1 MAASGRYPAPMASPS
16 LSVTLDD
23 VRAAQD
29 LLSGVV
35 RPTPLEYSRAL
46 AERVGAEVFL
56 KCENLQRAGSFKIRG
71 AYTRMSRLSDEE
83 KARGVVAA
91 SAGNHAQGVALAAQL
106 LGIRAKVYM
115 PHGAPMP
122 KLVATRAYGA
132 EIEQVGTTID
142 ECLVKAREW
151 EAETGAVLIHPFDHP
166 DIVAGQGTCGLE
178 ILEQCP
184 DVRTIVVSAGGGG
197 LLAGIATVVKA
208 LKPDVR
214 VVGVQAE
221 QAAAYPLSLA
231 AGKPVA
237 FENMQTM
244 ADGIAVGMPGDV
256 PYGLVRELVDGME
269 TVSEE
274 ALSRALLFLLE
285 RAKLVVEPAGAAAVA
300 HLLGTAGRHV
310 DGPVVAVLSGGNI
323 DPLLL
328 LRIIRHGMASAGRYL
343 QFRVRVPD
351 KPGSLARLLADLAS
365 ADANV
370 LEVEHVRTGTTI
382 RVDEVEIG
390 LQLETRGHEHCEEVL
405 RALRTKGYQ
414 LKFG

>member
-1 MAASGRYPAPMASPS
+1 MAPPT

-46 AERVGAEVFL
+46 SDRVGAEVFL

-71 AYTRMSRLSDEE
+71 AYTRMSRLSDAE
-83 KARGVVAA
+83 KAKGVVAA
-91 SAGNHAQGVALAAQL
+91 SAGNHAQGVALAGQL
-106 LGIRAKVYM
+106 LGIDVKVYM

-122 KLVATRAYGA
+122 KLLATQAYGA
-132 EIEQVGTTID
+132 TIEQVGTTID
-142 ECLVKAREW
+142 ECLVSARAW
-151 EAETGAVLIHPFDHP
+151 EAETGAVLIHPFDHH
-166 DIVAGQGTCGLE
+166 DIVAGQGTAGLE
-178 ILEQCP
+178 ILDQCP
-184 DVRTIVVSAGGGG
+184 DVNTIVVSTGGGG
-197 LLAGIATVVKA
+197 LLAGISVAVKTA
-208 LKPDVR
+208 RPDVR
-214 VVGVQAE
+214 IVGVQAE

-237 FENMQTM
+237 YENMQTM

-256 PYGLVRELVDGME
+256 PYALVRDLVDSIE

-274 ALSRALLFLLE
+274 ALSRALLFVLE
-285 RAKLVVEPAGAAAVA
+285 RAKLVVEPAGGAAVA
-300 HLLGTAGRHV
+300 HLLERAGQHV

-328 LRIIRHGMASAGRYL
+328 LRILRHGMAAAGRYL

-351 KPGSLARLLADLAS
+351 RPGNLAHLLADCA
-365 ADANV
+365 AVDANV
-370 LEVEHVRTGTTI
+370 LEVEHIRTGTAIT
-382 RVDEVEIG
+382 VDEVEIG
-390 LQLETRGHEHCEEVL
+390 LQLETRGREHCDEVL
-405 RALRTKGYQ
+405 RALRGKGYQ